1 MGKCPFPGLFACSWE
16 FRGKGAQTTV
26 GSPKMQY
33 LVISVAYIIGT
44 FKAKANITLG
54 PTVT

>member
-1 MGKCPFPGLFACSWE
+1 MPVPRFIRMFVGVPWQ
-16 FRGKGAQTTV
+16 GAQTTV
-26 GSPKMQY
+26 GLPKMQY